1 MNIFEDANRL
11 IEFSVQMSVIVGLIG
26 AIAAWLKRSINR
38 GMVSKEEFD
47 LKMDNTDQTKGPP
60 GIAQDMIK
68 LADEAK
74 IYTDGKIESHAKVND
89 ETFKVY
95 KETQTDKEEKDT
107 KWLGELQLKF
117 EGFIQDVA
125 GNKKAIEML
134 EKIFDKIK

>member
-117 EGFIQDVA
+117 EGFIQDVS